1 MGTAASEALTDNCH
15 PRCMEACP
23 SVAYEAELQ
32 RRQTRRSSTE
42 VNRQAIGTGAEPIV
56 MSPFFGAFCGGSNMV
71 NMKTMH
77 TMHGAVDNL
86 LLQQTEEERQAEEAT
101 AALKARL
108 AVRRP
113 DDDLQHGAMRGDL
126 KKVQRA
132 LEMRSDA
139 TKVNSRGVSP
149 LMLAASSSG
158 KEAIEVLKELHRR
171 QADIQKR
178 DNNGW
183 TVFLHAC
190 RNGKLEV
197 ARELLNLDADPS
209 TTTKDHKTSLMLA
222 VMEGKIDLVRELLKL
237 KPVRLQLGER
247 DNLGATAL
255 HFAVK
260 GGAVE
265 ITKVLLEAQAR
276 PNTKDIDQRT
286 PLMWACEH
294 GSMECARSLAKK
306 GAELDSKDKGH
317 RSALLYA
324 CLNGY
329 EGVALWL
336 LKKGTDPNAKDVS
349 GDSALSIAQEL
360 GLAELK
366 KFIKL
371 QTLQED
377 VEEDVAGDK

>member
-1 MGTAASEALTDNCH
+1 
-15 PRCMEACP
+15 
-23 SVAYEAELQ
+23 
-32 RRQTRRSSTE
+32 
-42 VNRQAIGTGAEPIV
+42 
-56 MSPFFGAFCGGSNMV
+56 MV
-71 NMKTMH
+71 TMR
-77 TMHGAVDNL
+77 TMHGGIDGM

-108 AVRRP
+108 ADRRP

-132 LEMRSDA
+132 LEMQADP

-158 KEAIEVLKELHRR
+158 KDAIEVLKELHRR
-171 QADIQKR
+171 QADIEKR

-190 RNGKLEV
+190 RNGKLEA
-197 ARELLNLDADPS
+197 ARELLNLDADS
-209 TTTKDHKTSLMLA
+209 SSITKDRKTSLMLA
-222 VMEGKIDLVRELLKL
+222 VLEGKLDLVRELLKL
-237 KPVRLQLGER
+237 KPVKQQLCEK
-247 DNLGATAL
+247 DNLGAAAL

-260 GGAVE
+260 GGFSE
-265 ITKVLLEAQAR
+265 ITKVLLECQAR
-276 PNTKDIDQRT
+276 PNQKDIDQRT
-286 PLMWACEH
+286 PLMWACEN
-294 GSMECARSLAKK
+294 GQMECARSLAKK
-306 GAELDSKDKGH
+306 GAELDTKDKGH

-336 LKKGTDPNAKDVS
+336 LKKGADANAKDVS
-349 GDSALSIAQEL
+349 GDCAMSVAQDL

-371 QTLQED
+371 QTMSED
-377 VEEDVAGDK
+377 VEEGVEEG